1 MKTRRISRVAMH
13 KKKKKKKKTNERE
26 QQKPRGVFDALQWVN
41 KNPSSTFHG
50 LKFLFETNWDFLLT
64 DRHILKIGSEG
75 RWKYIVLPI
84 RDTNDNTSQCKSQ

>member
-13 KKKKKKKKTNERE
+13 KKKKKKKKTNEWE
-26 QQKPRGVFDALQWVN
+26 QQKRRGFFDALQWVN

-50 LKFLFETNWDFLLT
+50 LMFLFETNWDFLLT
-64 DRHILKIGSEG
+64 DRHILKIGSER

>member
-13 KKKKKKKKTNERE
+13 KKKKKKKPTSESSKNE
-26 QQKPRGVFDALQWVN
+26 GVFFDALQWVN

-50 LKFLFETNWDFLLT
+50 LMFLFERNWDFLLT
-64 DRHILKIGSEG
+64 DRHILKIGSKR